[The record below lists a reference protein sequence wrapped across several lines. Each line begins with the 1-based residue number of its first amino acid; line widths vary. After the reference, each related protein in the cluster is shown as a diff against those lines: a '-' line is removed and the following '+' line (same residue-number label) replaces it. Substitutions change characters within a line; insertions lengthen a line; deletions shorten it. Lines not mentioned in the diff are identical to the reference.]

1 MKFFVAA
8 ILMFGMLFIG
18 GCKKQSDTGCD
29 LAKTAADAGAKGIG
43 QVLGCANV
51 DAISADFLKKVNEL
65 DICKKQVAQGMVGDL
80 VCPKL
85 VDAAMSAGLS
95 SLPPAWECKGGIVK
109 EQAQTILLDACK
121 KAITF

>member
-1 MKFFVAA
+1 MKFVAV
-8 ILMFGMLFIG
+8 LLFSVMVLF
-18 GCKKQSDTGCD
+18 GCKKQNDTGCE

-43 QVLGCANV
+43 QVLGCNNIAG
-51 DAISADFLKKVNEL
+51 ISEDFLKKVDEL

-85 VDAAMSAGLS
+85 VEAALGAGLT
-95 SLPPAWECKGGIVK
+95 SLPAKWDCKGGIVK
-109 EQAQTILLDACK
+109 EQAEKVLLDACK